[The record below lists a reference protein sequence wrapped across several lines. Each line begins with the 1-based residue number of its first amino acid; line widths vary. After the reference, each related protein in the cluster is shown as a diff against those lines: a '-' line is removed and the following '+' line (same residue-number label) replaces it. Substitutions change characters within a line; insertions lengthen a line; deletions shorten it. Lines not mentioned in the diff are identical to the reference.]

1 MEMSKSKLKFVSLAV
16 SLALSIGVNADEA
29 VNLVKNGDAE
39 AGTIDGWSTWS
50 KLTVV
55 ADGAKSGTKC
65 FKVTGKQEV
74 LGMAPIPVDPEKT
87 YELSGWFKA
96 AGDKPSTLYFGLM
109 PLDKNM
115 KRIEPHQV
123 FVIAG
128 SDTVLAEAC
137 QKSDTVIKIK
147 DGAKWQVIKDCGV
160 VAFDTDPAGGLA
172 DLPNANTS
180 SFGITAVEKKDG
192 YWEVS
197 LAKPC
202 GKDYPAGTAVREQRA
217 GGSYIYSAAAD
228 KKIPTQWT
236 QLAGSVKGT
245 AKGHSNCQFW
255 PGTAFV
261 RIAVLANFN
270 EPDVKL
276 LIDDLQFKEAS
287 QPVK

>member
-1 MEMSKSKLKFVSLAV
+1 MEIFNSKLKFVCLVAG
-16 SLALSIGVNADEA
+16 LALSIGANAEEA

-39 AGTIDGWSTWS
+39 TGTTDGWYAM
-50 KLTVV
+50 TVV
-55 ADGAKSGTKC
+55 SDGAKSGANC
-65 FKVTGKQEV
+65 FEVTGKQKTV
-74 LGMAPIPVDPEKT
+74 LSKDLIPIDPEKT

-96 AGDKPSTLYFGLM
+96 VGDKPSTAYFGVE
-109 PLDKNM
+109 PLDKN
-115 KRIEPHQV
+115 KKPIRSENIKVIE
-123 FVIAG
+123 G
-128 SDTVLAEAC
+128 TDTALAEAC
-137 QKSDTVIKIK
+137 RKADTVIKIK
-147 DGAKWQVIKDCGV
+147 DGAKWQVIKDWGV

-202 GKDYPAGTAVREQRA
+202 GKEYPAGTAVREQRA
-217 GGSYIYSAAAD
+217 FGSYIYSAAAD
-228 KKIPTQWT
+228 KKIPAQWT

-261 RIAVLANFN
+261 RIVILANFK

-287 QPVK
+287 QPTK